1 MTPGF
6 LASAIVLIVVLF
18 SEMRKFGVEQIGQ
31 LGIRLF
37 WPYSVK
43 KMPVSH

>member
-1 MTPGF
+1 MTPGY
-6 LASAIVLIVVLF
+6 LASAAVLIVVLF
-18 SEMRKFGVEQIGQ
+18 SEMGKFGVEQIGE
-31 LGIRLF
+31 LGIRLY